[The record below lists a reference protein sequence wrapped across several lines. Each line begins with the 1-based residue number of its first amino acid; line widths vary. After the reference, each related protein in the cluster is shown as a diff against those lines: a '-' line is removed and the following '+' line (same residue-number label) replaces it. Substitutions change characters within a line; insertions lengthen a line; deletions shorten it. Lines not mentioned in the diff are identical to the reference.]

1 MRRFFLQNFSRRP
14 CGVSQM
20 IRKTVEKTLH
30 AGRSFEGAQ
39 LTQLNRREFVQRGS
53 FQLTDVNAS
62 RSVTQ
67 QESRHTRRRRVAQ
80 PSWLWS
86 QRASCPFI
94 FSGERRQL
102 ACGVRQLAEHGS
114 RGQAADEGRLAACA
128 PQSPGADATTKK
140 TISELINADRS
151 QTNQ

>member
-1 MRRFFLQNFSRRP
+1 
-14 CGVSQM
+14 
-20 IRKTVEKTLH
+20 LH

-102 ACGVRQLAEHGS
+102 ACGVGQLAQHGS
-114 RGQAADEGRLAACA
+114 RRQAADEGRLAARA
-128 PQSPGADATTKK
+128 PQNLCAMLNSK
-140 TISELINADRS
+140 SEL
-151 QTNQ
+151 

>member
-1 MRRFFLQNFSRRP
+1 MRRSFLQNFSRRP

-20 IRKTVEKTLH
+20 IRKTVEKTVH

-80 PSWLWS
+80 PS
-86 QRASCPFI
+86 CPFT
-94 FSGERRQL
+94 FFVERRQL
-102 ACGVRQLAEHGS
+102 SRRCAAACRTRS
-114 RGQAADEGRLAACA
+114 RRQAADEGGLAACP

-140 TISELINADRS
+140 RS
-151 QTNQ
+151 LS

>member
-1 MRRFFLQNFSRRP
+1 MRRSFLQNFSRRP

-62 RSVTQ
+62 RSVAQ

-80 PSWLWS
+80 PSWLCS

-102 ACGVRQLAEHGS
+102 AEHGS
-114 RGQAADEGRLAACA
+114 RRRAADEGR
-128 PQSPGADATTKK
+128 
-140 TISELINADRS
+140 
-151 QTNQ
+151 

>member
-1 MRRFFLQNFSRRP
+1 MRRSFSQNFSRRP

-67 QESRHTRRRRVAQ
+67 QESRHTRRRR
-80 PSWLWS
+80 
-86 QRASCPFI
+86 
-94 FSGERRQL
+94 
-102 ACGVRQLAEHGS
+102 
-114 RGQAADEGRLAACA
+114 RGQAGSRR
-128 PQSPGADATTKK
+128 SPVALPHLKAKRVALGG
-140 TISELINADRS
+140 
-151 QTNQ
+151 

>member
-1 MRRFFLQNFSRRP
+1 
-14 CGVSQM
+14 M

-80 PSWLWS
+80 PSWLWRKRGS
-86 QRASCPFI
+86 GPFI

-102 ACGVRQLAEHGS
+102 ACGVRQLAEHDLVGKLPT
-114 RGQAADEGRLAACA
+114 RAGC
-128 PQSPGADATTKK
+128 SP
-140 TISELINADRS
+140 RS
-151 QTNQ
+151 PESFRHVK